1 MPAAHRLLLIAVLAL
16 PWLWP
21 FTSGPTAGT
30 QPYLASMALA
40 ALLLALWPARQDPRQ
55 AVHWVATGWLLAAA
69 VSAVIALLQYFDL
82 EGPLYPGSISRN
94 PARRLATCASPISW
108 PRCW

>member
-40 ALLLALWPARQDPRQ
+40 ALLLALWLARQDPRQ

-69 VSAVIALLQYFDL
+69 VSAVIV
-82 EGPLYPGSISRN
+82 
-94 PARRLATCASPISW
+94 PARYAGIGMLLP
-108 PRCW
+108 